1 MANTFLLKIITPSH
15 EVFNGEVQKVF
26 LRNSDGSF
34 EILANHESMITN
46 TVPSIMKFIDKDGK
60 ENELFVSTSIVNI
73 NNNELAIC
81 SDAAEFES
89 EIDEQRALKAKERAE
104 RRLKEPEKY
113 NKQRAEAA
121 LIRAKER
128 ILLKRHNR

>member
-26 LRNSDGSF
+26 LRNSDGLF

>member
-46 TVPSIMKFIDKDGK
+46 TVPSIRKFIDKDGK

>member
-26 LRNSDGSF
+26 LRNNDGSF

-46 TVPSIMKFIDKDGK
+46 VVPSIMKFTDKDGN
-60 ENELFVSTSIVNI
+60 ENKLFISTAIVNI
-73 NNNELAIC
+73 NNNELVIC

-89 EIDEQRALKAKERAE
+89 EIDEERAVKALERAE

-113 NKQRAEAA
+113 NKERAEMA

-128 ILLKRHNR
+128 IALKRSNK

>member
-15 EVFNGEVQKVF
+15 EVFNGEVLKVF
-26 LRNSDGSF
+26 LRNSDGAF

-46 TVPSIMKFIDKDGK
+46 IIPSIMKFTDKDGK
-60 ENELFVSTSIVNI
+60 ENDLFISTAIANI
-73 NNNELAIC
+73 NNNELVIC

-89 EIDEQRALKAKERAE
+89 EIDEERAVKAQERAE